1 VKYRNRTKNSKILR
15 IKTKGASKMQNKETV
30 IKLNNQQTGA
40 QKEDKNRKKWHK
52 PKLEDVSGKVMA
64 QPYIRFT

>member
-1 VKYRNRTKNSKILR
+1 MEKKQLEINEGQSA
-15 IKTKGASKMQNKETV
+15 ASKKGET
-30 IKLNNQQTGA
+30 K
-40 QKEDKNRKKWHK
+40 KKWQK

>member
-1 VKYRNRTKNSKILR
+1 MEK
-15 IKTKGASKMQNKETV
+15 KTELEIGGEQVVATETE
-30 IKLNNQQTGA
+30 KSQA
-40 QKEDKNRKKWHK
+40 KKQWQK

>member
-1 VKYRNRTKNSKILR
+1 MENKQVEIEQKQCN
-15 IKTKGASKMQNKETV
+15 ASKENKA
-30 IKLNNQQTGA
+30 K
-40 QKEDKNRKKWHK
+40 KKWQK

>member
-1 VKYRNRTKNSKILR
+1 MEK
-15 IKTKGASKMQNKETV
+15 KTKLEINGEQVVCAETT
-30 IKLNNQQTGA
+30 KAQT
-40 QKEDKNRKKWHK
+40 KKKWRK

>member
-1 VKYRNRTKNSKILR
+1 MEKKQAE
-15 IKTKGASKMQNKETV
+15 IKSDLPAVAQAQPNKA
-30 IKLNNQQTGA
+30 K
-40 QKEDKNRKKWHK
+40 KKWQK

>member
-1 VKYRNRTKNSKILR
+1 MGMKTKLEANDKQTDCVESAKVRTK
-15 IKTKGASKMQNKETV
+15 
-30 IKLNNQQTGA
+30 
-40 QKEDKNRKKWHK
+40 KKWRK

>member
-1 VKYRNRTKNSKILR
+1 MEKKQVKISQKQSA
-15 IKTKGASKMQNKETV
+15 ASKEGEAK
-30 IKLNNQQTGA
+30 
-40 QKEDKNRKKWHK
+40 KKWQK

>member
-1 VKYRNRTKNSKILR
+1 MDKQTKPTIDGEQASCTEETKVRTK
-15 IKTKGASKMQNKETV
+15 
-30 IKLNNQQTGA
+30 
-40 QKEDKNRKKWHK
+40 KKWRK

>member
-1 VKYRNRTKNSKILR
+1 MEKKTELEINGKQAVCTETTK
-15 IKTKGASKMQNKETV
+15 
-30 IKLNNQQTGA
+30 A
-40 QKEDKNRKKWHK
+40 QAKKKWRK

>member
-1 VKYRNRTKNSKILR
+1 MENKQTEIEQKQCNARKEN
-15 IKTKGASKMQNKETV
+15 KTK
-30 IKLNNQQTGA
+30 
-40 QKEDKNRKKWHK
+40 KKWQK

>member
-1 VKYRNRTKNSKILR
+1 MENKQMDIEQKQCNASKEN
-15 IKTKGASKMQNKETV
+15 KTK
-30 IKLNNQQTGA
+30 
-40 QKEDKNRKKWHK
+40 KKWQK